1 MEISDIMI
9 GNWVTY
15 KSQPHKII
23 KIIKQDVVL
32 DVPHCSDNEDYII
45 ANINNCQPTELTKE
59 ILVDYGFFEA
69 KDKYVIDD
77 NNKEKVMIVLA
88 AVEGGFKVT
97 IGLTIT
103 IPYVIKYVHQLQQ
116 LLKVFGHSTTFNLN
130 KCSCEYNEGNYVIYN
145 DEYYRVDNV
154 ALNADNEY
162 VFKLSSLTNDVDR
175 VNCKYDDFEPIKVNA
190 EELVHN
196 KFKLVEGENVSEAI
210 YTTLSEGEKLDE
222 ETDKK
227 GKFNIVF
234 DVRNS
239 IFDIVNYE
247 NGERFNGTIQYFHQL
262 QNVLVSMGIDFV
274 LTPYSPQTVIAEML
288 DEVYK

>member
-59 ILVDYGFFEA
+59 ILVDYGFFEV

-88 AVEGGFKVT
+88 VVDGGFKVT

-116 LLKVFGHSTTFNLN
+116 LLKVFGHNTTFNLN

-175 VNCKYDDFEPIKVNA
+175 VNCKYEDFEPIKVNA

-210 YTTLSEGEKLDE
+210 YTTLSEDEKLDE

-239 IFDIVNYE
+239 IFDIINYE

>member
-1 MEISDIMI
+1 M
-9 GNWVTY
+9 
-15 KSQPHKII
+15 
-23 KIIKQDVVL
+23 
-32 DVPHCSDNEDYII
+32 
-45 ANINNCQPTELTKE
+45 
-59 ILVDYGFFEA
+59 
-69 KDKYVIDD
+69 
-77 NNKEKVMIVLA
+77 
-88 AVEGGFKVT
+88 
-97 IGLTIT
+97 
-103 IPYVIKYVHQLQQ
+103 
-116 LLKVFGHSTTFNLN
+116 
-130 KCSCEYNEGNYVIYN
+130 
-145 DEYYRVDNV
+145 
-154 ALNADNEY
+154 
-162 VFKLSSLTNDVDR
+162 TNDVDR
-175 VNCKYDDFEPIKVNA
+175 VNCKYDDFEPIKVNV

-196 KFKLVEGENVSEAI
+196 KFKLVEGDNVSEAI
-210 YTTLSEGEKLDE
+210 YTTLSEGEKFDE

>member
-1 MEISDIMI
+1 MNFVFISPHFPQ
-9 GNWVTY
+9 TY
-15 KSQPHKII
+15 SHFCAGLRANG
-23 KIIKQDVVL
+23 VNVL
-32 DVPHCSDNEDYII
+32 GI
-45 ANINNCQPTELTKE
+45 ADAP
-59 ILVDYGFFEA
+59 
-69 KDKYVIDD
+69 
-77 NNKEKVMIVLA
+77 
-88 AVEGGFKVT
+88 
-97 IGLTIT
+97 
-103 IPYVIKYVHQLQQ
+103 
-116 LLKVFGHSTTFNLN
+116 
-130 KCSCEYNEGNYVIYN
+130 YNELN
-145 DEYYRVDNV
+145 DELRSSLTEYYRVDNV

-175 VNCKYDDFEPIKVNA
+175 VNCKYDDFEPIKVNV

-210 YTTLSEGEKLDE
+210 YTTLSEGEKIDE